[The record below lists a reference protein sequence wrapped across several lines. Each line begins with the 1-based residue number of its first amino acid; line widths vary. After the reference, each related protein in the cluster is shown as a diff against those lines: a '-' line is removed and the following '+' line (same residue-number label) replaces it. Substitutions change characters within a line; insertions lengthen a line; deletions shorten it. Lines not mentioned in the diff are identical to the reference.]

1 MKLRSYFIFFFTLVL
16 LAVFTSAS
24 EEDEEI
30 QEFLSRV
37 ARDANTSGKR
47 TITGKGKKI
56 KKDKKGKNKKIK
68 KKKIRNNKKDMKIRK
83 RKRKNRGNKKVKKQG
98 SSKKGKKPGKN
109 NGGKKIRTKKI
120 RKMKQNKGKKM
131 GKNNKQRKTKRNKR
145 KKDKNRKKF
154 RKNNKRNKKN
164 GKSCRQATGKCLE
177 NAVTA
182 MNRWLRVV
190 SNYKKQSIRI
200 KGQKSLADKKKGKK
214 GLFSPVLNQLISAGG
229 GNKSALTCAGSSN
242 SSGAAQ
248 LKNLTVTLD
257 ACMKNINTS
266 CNMEDFPKPNAT
278 LVKKCDNSTATF
290 EIEAE
295 KCRKLSKN
303 STSAA
308 ACTCWNGMANV
319 SEAVVGCSRTDE
331 QEKIKN
337 ATKKCKEAFGKC
349 RKFEDDAVSILKS
362 CSESSEKLKQKAAA
376 LSKNKDALTE
386 AKAKIAKTT
395 GSSGRRRRA
404 AATNCGEFIALAVRL
419 GNAGSECPSC
429 GSVLVIAGYIT
440 SSADPT
446 CTDAEKTQLSTAEQA
461 VAAAIE
467 AVSEALETILDA
479 IEEAT
484 GSKPTN
490 EELASITPE
499 TTTKAAR
506 NRLNIFKR
514 VKKM

>member
-1 MKLRSYFIFFFTLVL
+1 MGMR
-16 LAVFTSAS
+16 
-24 EEDEEI
+24 
-30 QEFLSRV
+30 
-37 ARDANTSGKR
+37 
-47 TITGKGKKI
+47 
-56 KKDKKGKNKKIK
+56 
-68 KKKIRNNKKDMKIRK
+68 IRK
-83 RKRKNRGNKKVKKQG
+83 RKMKKSGNKKVKKQG

-109 NGGKKIRTKKI
+109 NKGKKIRNKKI
-120 RKMKQNKGKKM
+120 RKMRQNKGKKM
-131 GKNNKQRKTKRNKR
+131 KKNNKQNKTKRNKR
-145 KKDKNRKKF
+145 KKNENGKKF
-154 RKNNKRNKKN
+154 RKSKKRNKKN
-164 GKSCRQATGKCLE
+164 GKRCRQATGKCLE

-303 STSAA
+303 STSAD
-308 ACTCWNGMANV
+308 ACTCWNGMTTA
-319 SEAVVGCSRTDE
+319 SEAVVGCSRSDE
-331 QEKIKN
+331 QDKIKN
-337 ATKKCKEAFGKC
+337 ATKMCKDAFSKC

-376 LSKNKDALTE
+376 LFKNKDAMTD
-386 AKAKIAKTT
+386 AKAKIAKAT
-395 GSSGRRRRA
+395 GSSKRNRRQ
-404 AATNCGEFIALAVRL
+404 AATTCAEFTALAVRL

-429 GSVLVIAGYIT
+429 GSVLTIAGYIT

-446 CTDAEKTQLSTAEQA
+446 CTDAEKANLSKAEEA

-467 AVSEALETILDA
+467 AVSSALETILDA
-479 IEEAT
+479 IKEST
-484 GSKPTN
+484 GSKPSN
-490 EELASITPE
+490 AELASITPE

-506 NRLNIFKR
+506 NRLNVF
-514 VKKM
+514 KKMKKYNAHT

>member
-1 MKLRSYFIFFFTLVL
+1 MKLISYFIFFFTLVL

-37 ARDANTSGKR
+37 ARDANTSGKMK
-47 TITGKGKKI
+47 INGKGKKI
-56 KKDKKGKNKKIK
+56 KKDNNGKNKKKIK
-68 KKKIRNNKKDMKIRK
+68 DNKKDMKIGK
-83 RKRKNRGNKKVKKQG
+83 RKLKKRGNKKVKTSG
-98 SSKKGKKPGKN
+98 RSRKGKKLVKN
-109 NGGKKIRTKKI
+109 GKKKRKNRRI
-120 RKMKQNKGKKM
+120 RKRKQNKGKKVN
-131 GKNNKQRKTKRNKR
+131 KNTKQTKRKRNKTE
-145 KKDKNRKKF
+145 KKKKRNGKKV
-154 RKNNKRNKKN
+154 RKNNKREKKYR
-164 GKSCRQATGKCLE
+164 KRCRQATGKCLE

-242 SSGAAQ
+242 SSGATQ

-278 LVKKCDNSTATF
+278 LVEKCDNSTATF

-303 STSAA
+303 STSAD

-404 AATNCGEFIALAVRL
+404 AATNCGEFIALAVR
-419 GNAGSECPSC
+419 C
-429 GSVLVIAGYIT
+429 
-440 SSADPT
+440 
-446 CTDAEKTQLSTAEQA
+446 K
-461 VAAAIE
+461 
-467 AVSEALETILDA
+467 
-479 IEEAT
+479 
-484 GSKPTN
+484 
-490 EELASITPE
+490 
-499 TTTKAAR
+499 
-506 NRLNIFKR
+506 
-514 VKKM
+514 

>member
-1 MKLRSYFIFFFTLVL
+1 
-16 LAVFTSAS
+16 
-24 EEDEEI
+24 
-30 QEFLSRV
+30 
-37 ARDANTSGKR
+37 
-47 TITGKGKKI
+47 
-56 KKDKKGKNKKIK
+56 
-68 KKKIRNNKKDMKIRK
+68 
-83 RKRKNRGNKKVKKQG
+83 
-98 SSKKGKKPGKN
+98 
-109 NGGKKIRTKKI
+109 
-120 RKMKQNKGKKM
+120 
-131 GKNNKQRKTKRNKR
+131 
-145 KKDKNRKKF
+145 
-154 RKNNKRNKKN
+154 
-164 GKSCRQATGKCLE
+164 
-177 NAVTA
+177 VTA

-278 LVKKCDNSTATF
+278 LVEKCDNSTATF

-303 STSAA
+303 STSAD

-429 GSVLVIAGYIT
+429 GSVLIIAGYVT

>member
-37 ARDANTSGKR
+37 ARDANTSGKIK
-47 TITGKGKKI
+47 TNGKGKKI
-56 KKDKKGKNKKIK
+56 KKVKNTGKKD
-68 KKKIRNNKKDMKIRK
+68 NKKDMKIGK
-83 RKRKNRGNKKVKKQG
+83 RKLKIKGNKKVKISG
-98 SSKKGKKPGKN
+98 RSRKGKKLTKN
-109 NGGKKIRTKKI
+109 GKKKRKNRRI
-120 RKMKQNKGKKM
+120 RKRKQNKGKKA
-131 GKNNKQRKTKRNKR
+131 NKITKQTKRKRNKTEKKKNRNGKKVIKNNQR
-145 KKDKNRKKF
+145 KKKYRKV
-154 RKNNKRNKKN
+154 
-164 GKSCRQATGKCLE
+164 CRQATGECLE

-429 GSVLVIAGYIT
+429 GSVLIIAGYIT

-499 TTTKAAR
+499 TTTKSAR